1 MSMDD
6 AIIAGVIFERAAICG
21 VGVLDASG
29 EDERIK
35 IDKYGRKMLRMQK
48 RGNIKSTDTDEQIA
62 VKLTAGFWM
71 AIASIFL
78 EQIAPDLL
86 MWIVAAIRKRIW
98 QQEKQQ

>member
-1 MSMDD
+1 MSMEDS
-6 AIIAGVIFERAAICG
+6 IIAGVIFERAAICG

-48 RGNIKSTDTDEQIA
+48 RGKIKASDSNEEIA
-62 VKLTAGFWM
+62 TKLTAGFWI
-71 AIASIFL
+71 AIASFFI

-86 MWIVAAIRKRIW
+86 MWIIQAIRKRIW
-98 QQEKQQ
+98 QHD

>member
-35 IDKYGRKMLRMQK
+35 IDKYGRKMLRLQK
-48 RGNIKSTDTDEQIA
+48 RGKIKSTDTDKEIA
-62 VKLTAGFWM
+62 TKLTAGVWI
-71 AIASIFL
+71 AIASFFV
-78 EQIAPDLL
+78 EQIAPELL
-86 MWIVAAIRKRIW
+86 AWIIAAIRKRIW
-98 QQEKQQ
+98 QQD

>member
-6 AIIAGVIFERAAICG
+6 AIIAGVIFERAAVCG

-48 RGNIKSTDTDEQIA
+48 RGKIKSTDTDEQIA
-62 VKLTAGFWM
+62 VKLTAGFWL
-71 AIASIFL
+71 AVASIFL
-78 EQIAPDLL
+78 EQIAPELL
-86 MWIVAAIRKRIW
+86 AWIIAAIRKRIW
-98 QQEKQQ
+98 TQQQD

>member
-35 IDKYGRKMLRMQK
+35 IDKYGRKMLRLQK
-48 RGNIKSTDTDEQIA
+48 RGKIKSTDTDEQIA
-62 VKLTAGFWM
+62 VKLTAGFWL
-71 AIASIFL
+71 AVASIFL
-78 EQIAPDLL
+78 EQIAPELL
-86 MWIVAAIRKRIW
+86 AWIISAIRKRIW
-98 QQEKQQ
+98 TQQQD